1 MSTVAFIT
9 RNASG
14 TNQHGTSAEGSPS
27 VISTTDAKDISLNL
41 DPSDVQSYT
50 RRGRDLHITLADGTI
65 VELDGFYDT
74 AASGPKN
81 LFLSDEGDFIEV
93 VLEDK
98 ADGMLFASYEPLDL
112 SGKWS
117 AYDDMVFLD
126 VDRIEPVVA
135 PLVAAP
141 FLGGLGG
148 LGAAAAGAAIIAG
161 GGGDGD
167 GGGGGGDG
175 GPIVPTV
182 NDADGTY
189 DVPEGDPDGV
199 TISGTGEPGSTVEV
213 DIGGV
218 TGTTTVGDDGT
229 WSVDFPTDDL
239 PDDGVYETTVDVVAP
254 DGTTYDDL
262 DGPTI
267 DIDTEPPT
275 VVITEGTQSVNDIVN
290 GDEQESG
297 TIISGTGEPGATVTL
312 EIEGNSHTTT
322 VDGDGNWTL
331 TFTPDEIRT
340 GEYETDIKI
349 TTTDPHGN
357 STVTQDVLEVD
368 TETSVAVNSG
378 LSGGD
383 DIVNAAEAAAAA
395 GIAITGTAEAGATVE
410 VVVEGVTRTTTA
422 DSNGTWSVSYE
433 TGTLPGGTYDADI
446 SVTSTDTAGNSATT
460 QSTIAIDTEAAV
472 TIDSNL
478 AGGDD
483 IVSAA
488 EAGAGV
494 AITGTAEAGSSV
506 EVVVEGVTRTTT
518 ADANGNWSVTYESGS
533 LPGGEY
539 DADISVT
546 STDSVGNTATANSSI
561 RIDTETD
568 VTIDTGL
575 AGGDDIVNAT
585 EVDAGLT
592 ITGTAEASA
601 AVDVLLAGVTLS
613 TTADADGNWAVT
625 YPAGTLDGSANG
637 GEYDTTISVTS
648 TDAAGNSATETS
660 TLEVDTDAGFV
671 KLSDAPI
678 ETDDIINKN
687 ERADG
692 VTITGTATAG
702 ETVTVTLGTASGTTV
717 ADANGNWSY
726 DFAANEIPVGTDN
739 LDVTASISDD
749 AGNTETDTD
758 TVALDTE
765 VVNYTSAD
773 QNDTVDVNLEDM
785 QQGFTLQGTVEQ
797 GSSVSV
803 EINGTTHDATVDE
816 NGNWSLTVDGDDIGS
831 FPQGGLDATVT
842 ATDPAGNIDT
852 LVQPISI
859 DSLYDTPEFDGV
871 TIRKGAITDIFL
883 NQSDDDLSLYSLDSN
898 GNATE
903 AGFSETRSSVDVE
916 LELNQP
922 ISDGTNLIVQSTDD
936 AGNKSSTLVIDQENP
951 SASLLSGLDGFNID
965 AIDLVFENGTDG
977 ANLVLTEDLIKDL
990 SNNSDTLTIRAD
1002 ELANV
1007 NHEVTLNGA
1016 TEVTSTVDG
1025 YSAYVIGDA
1034 TVLIEEDAGISLNGT
1049 LI

>member
-395 GIAITGTAEAGATVE
+395 GVAITGTAEAGATVE

-422 DSNGTWSVSYE
+422 DSNGTWSVTYE

-546 STDSVGNTATANSSI
+546 STDAVGNTATASSTI
-561 RIDTETD
+561 KVDTETE

-585 EVDAGLT
+585 ESAAGVA
-592 ITGTAEASA
+592 ITGTAEAGA
-601 AVDVLLAGVTLS
+601 TVEVLIEGVTR
-613 TTADADGNWAVT
+613 TTTTDNSGNWTVT
-625 YPAGTLDGSANG
+625 YEPGTLPD
-637 GEYDTTISVTS
+637 GEYDTSISVTS
-648 TDAAGNSATETS
+648 TDAVGNTDTTTS
-660 TLEVDTDAGFV
+660 SIRVDTDAGFV

-726 DFAANEIPVGTDN
+726 DFAASEIPEGTDN

-773 QNDTVDVNLEDM
+773 QNDTVNVNLEDM

-803 EINGTTHDATVDE
+803 EINGTTHDATVDG
-816 NGNWSLTVDGDDIGS
+816 NGNWSLTVDGDDIGT
-831 FPQGGLDATVT
+831 FPQGGLNATVT
-842 ATDPAGNIDT
+842 ATDPAGNVDT

-859 DSLYDTPEFDGV
+859 DTLYDTPEFAG
-871 TIRKGAITDIFL
+871 TTAIAGQIHDIYL
-883 NQSDDDLSLYSLDSN
+883 DDSGDARSLYSLDSS
-898 GNATE
+898 GNATQVG
-903 AGFSETRSSVDVE
+903 ATETASGITGIDRLD
-916 LELNQP
+916 LDTP
-922 ISDGTNLIVQSTDD
+922 ISDGANLIVQSTDD

>member
-27 VISTTDAKDISLNL
+27 VISTTNAKDISLNL

-148 LGAAAAGAAIIAG
+148 LGAAAAGAAIIAGG

-349 TTTDPHGN
+349 ITTDPHGN

-395 GIAITGTAEAGATVE
+395 GVAITGTAEAGATVE

-422 DSNGTWSVSYE
+422 DSNGTWSVTYE

-546 STDSVGNTATANSSI
+546 STDAVGNTATASSTI
-561 RIDTETD
+561 KVDTETE

-585 EVDAGLT
+585 ESAAGVA
-592 ITGTAEASA
+592 ITGTAEAGA
-601 AVDVLLAGVTLS
+601 TVEVLIEGVTRT
-613 TTADADGNWAVT
+613 TTADNSGNWTVT
-625 YPAGTLDGSANG
+625 YEPGTLTD
-637 GEYDTTISVTS
+637 GEYDTSISVTS
-648 TDAAGNSATETS
+648 TDAVGNTDTTTS
-660 TLEVDTDAGFV
+660 SIRVDTDAGFV

-726 DFAANEIPVGTDN
+726 DFAASEIPEGTDN

-773 QNDTVDVNLEDM
+773 QNDTVNVNLEDM

-816 NGNWSLTVDGDDIGS
+816 NGNWSLTVDGDDIGT
-831 FPQGGLDATVT
+831 FPQGGLNATVT
-842 ATDPAGNIDT
+842 ATDPAGNVDT

-859 DSLYDTPEFDGV
+859 DTLYDTPEFAG
-871 TIRKGAITDIFL
+871 TTAIAGQIHDIYL
-883 NQSDDDLSLYSLDSN
+883 DDSGDARSLYSLDSS
-898 GNATE
+898 GNATQVGATE
-903 AGFSETRSSVDVE
+903 TASGIAGIDKLDLDT
-916 LELNQP
+916 P
-922 ISDGTNLIVQSTDD
+922 ISDGANLIVQSTDD

>member
-395 GIAITGTAEAGATVE
+395 GVAITGTAEAGATVE

-422 DSNGTWSVSYE
+422 DSNGTWSVTYE

-546 STDSVGNTATANSSI
+546 STDAVGNTATAASTI
-561 RIDTETD
+561 KVDTETE

-585 EVDAGLT
+585 ESAAGVA
-592 ITGTAEASA
+592 ITGTAEAGA
-601 AVDVLLAGVTLS
+601 TVEVLIEGVTRT
-613 TTADADGNWAVT
+613 TTADNSGNWTVT
-625 YPAGTLDGSANG
+625 YEPGTLPD
-637 GEYDTTISVTS
+637 GEYDTSISVTS
-648 TDAAGNSATETS
+648 TDAVGNTDTTTS
-660 TLEVDTDAGFV
+660 SIRVDTDAGFV

-702 ETVTVTLGTASGTTV
+702 ETVTVTLGSASGTTV

-726 DFAANEIPVGTDN
+726 DFAANEIPEGTDN

-773 QNDTVDVNLEDM
+773 QNDTVNVNLEDM

-803 EINGTTHDATVDE
+803 EINGTTHDATVDG
-816 NGNWSLTVDGDDIGS
+816 NGNWSLTVDGDDIGT
-831 FPQGGLDATVT
+831 FPQGGLNATVT
-842 ATDPAGNIDT
+842 ATDPAGNVDT

-859 DSLYDTPEFDGV
+859 DTLYDTPEYRGSYEIDG
-871 TIRKGAITDIFL
+871 DIEDVIVS
-883 NQSDDDLSLYSLDSN
+883 NTSDDIELYSINASGETSEEEFSAGLDSKDRLRL
-898 GNATE
+898 TL
-903 AGFSETRSSVDVE
+903 DD
-916 LELNQP
+916 P
-922 ISDGTNLIVQSTDD
+922 IADGTNLIIQGTDD
-936 AGNKSSTLVIDQENP
+936 AGNQSSTLVIDQENP
-951 SASLLSGLDGFNID
+951 SQSLMENLDGFNID
-965 AIDLVFENGTDG
+965 TIDLVFENGADG
-977 ANLVLTEDLIKDL
+977 VNLTLTEDLIRDL
-990 SNNSDTLTIRAD
+990 SDNSDTLVIRGDDSA
-1002 ELANV
+1002 EHSITV
-1007 NHEVTLNGA
+1007 NGA
-1016 TEVTSTVDG
+1016 VRDTSLDTDDGLIGYTV
-1025 YSAYVIGDA
+1025 GD
-1034 TVLIEEDAGISLNGT
+1034 TNLLIEDDAGISLNGT